1 MTKRAVFGTERE
13 GAASNFNCSKSFDGL
28 KPSVGS
34 NPTVS
39 ANGGFTAPE
48 AARKTLRLIA
58 FKGVYSM
65 GFLDSYKR
73 LEKLCGEVMN
83 DDKRIT
89 AYIDE
94 MNNTP
99 MGSLHVSTWNEDL
112 KKLKHYRWV
121 RNQIAHNPDATEKN
135 MTTSTDVKWIDD
147 FYIRIMHQKD
157 PLTLYHK
164 AVRKRSVQKATAS
177 RKTTAKTPSKAPTR
191 VPSKKSAKAP
201 AKRPTKKKSGM
212 PKGCATALVI
222 VGLSALI
229 AAAVVLLTKVI

>member
-1 MTKRAVFGTERE
+1 
-13 GAASNFNCSKSFDGL
+13 
-28 KPSVGS
+28 
-34 NPTVS
+34 
-39 ANGGFTAPE
+39 
-48 AARKTLRLIA
+48 
-58 FKGVYSM
+58 M

-157 PLTLYHK
+157 PLTMYHK
-164 AVRKRSVQKATAS
+164 AVRRRSVQKATAT
-177 RKTTAKTPSKAPTR
+177 RKTLSKIPTKVSSKAAAKTGVKTPARGATK
-191 VPSKKSAKAP
+191 
-201 AKRPTKKKSGM
+201 AKRDSKKKSGM
-212 PKGCATALVI
+212 PKGCVTAVGIVI
-222 VGLSALI
+222 ISALI
-229 AAAVVLLTKVI
+229 AAAVVVIKNII

>member
-1 MTKRAVFGTERE
+1 
-13 GAASNFNCSKSFDGL
+13 
-28 KPSVGS
+28 
-34 NPTVS
+34 
-39 ANGGFTAPE
+39 
-48 AARKTLRLIA
+48 
-58 FKGVYSM
+58 M

-164 AVRKRSVQKATAS
+164 AVRKRSVQKATVA
-177 RKTTAKTPSKAPTR
+177 RKCTATTK
-191 VPSKKSAKAP
+191 VPSKTTSKPAARGAAKS
-201 AKRPTKKKSGM
+201 KRSSKKKSEM
-212 PKGCATALVI
+212 PKGCATAVAIVI
-222 VGLSALI
+222 ISALI
-229 AAAVVLLTKVI
+229 AAAVVVIKNII